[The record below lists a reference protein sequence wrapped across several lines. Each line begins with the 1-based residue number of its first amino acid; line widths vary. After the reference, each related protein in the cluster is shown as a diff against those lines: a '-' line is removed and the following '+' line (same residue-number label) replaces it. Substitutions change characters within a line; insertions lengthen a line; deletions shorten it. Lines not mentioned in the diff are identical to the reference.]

1 MEIFM
6 TSIRLQCLLVWS
18 STRLQHKLSDMSQIT
33 EFPKCFMPWA
43 VYFTALLWNIT
54 SGNFCLS
61 VMVIP
66 GRFSYEV
73 RWACSLGILLS
84 VFECVVQSVES
95 STNDPFALTG
105 CSIWCVELLRR
116 EIQRQHPGSKIN
128 AILID
133 FFLYDTVKDQEA
145 KGDSALIPH
154 HRTRS
159 IWY

>member
-1 MEIFM
+1 
-6 TSIRLQCLLVWS
+6 
-18 STRLQHKLSDMSQIT
+18 
-33 EFPKCFMPWA
+33 
-43 VYFTALLWNIT
+43 
-54 SGNFCLS
+54 
-61 VMVIP
+61 MVIP
-66 GRFSYEV
+66 GKFSFEV
-73 RWACSLGILLS
+73 RWACSLGILPS
-84 VFECVVQSVES
+84 VFDCVIQSFENV
-95 STNDPFALTG
+95 TNDYFALTG

-145 KGDSALIPH
+145 KADSALIPH

>member
-1 MEIFM
+1 MLHDLGCILYSPSLEYH
-6 TSIRLQCLLVWS
+6 IRQLLPISNGDTWEVQLRGEMGLQSW
-18 STRLQHKLSDMSQIT
+18 DP
-33 EFPKCFMPWA
+33 FKC
-43 VYFTALLWNIT
+43 
-54 SGNFCLS
+54 
-61 VMVIP
+61 
-66 GRFSYEV
+66 
-73 RWACSLGILLS
+73 
-84 VFECVVQSVES
+84 FECVVQSVES

-145 KGDSALIPH
+145 KDDSALIPH